1 MVEEFAIRE
10 GRSEDFI
17 EDKHGKKIPL
27 AALIFGRHHKAFDIA
42 DYIQIGQT
50 EPGNATLYVTA
61 KDGVVQGDLEK
72 LFDLT
77 NVEIDF
83 DFKVIEK
90 PMKIKNVRPFCIR
103 FTVYD

>member
-1 MVEEFAIRE
+1 M
-10 GRSEDFI
+10 
-17 EDKHGKKIPL
+17 
-27 AALIFGRHHKAFDIA
+27 
-42 DYIQIGQT
+42 
-50 EPGNATLYVTA
+50 TA

-90 PMKIKNVRPFCIR
+90 PMKIKSVWYAEQNSAELAE
-103 FTVYD
+103 